1 MKNKH
6 LLKKISNIRVHNVN
20 SGIMLN
26 RMIGFLEGY
35 SCRTDQMET
44 DYVLKQILE
53 YYQMGL
59 KEAGQ
64 PCRLPEAG
72 KRQ

>member
-1 MKNKH
+1 
-6 LLKKISNIRVHNVN
+6 
-20 SGIMLN
+20 MLN

-44 DYVLKQILE
+44 DYVLKQILD

-59 KEAGQ
+59 E
-64 PCRLPEAG
+64 EAG